1 MKYEDIKKM
10 GEAWAQVQE
19 KQRQANV
26 IRAEAMLKAEA
37 EAISAN
43 VEESKK
49 VDEKAPKVAKGKDAS
64 VKGIAKASDAY
75 AKKLKFQKND
85 ASNDK
90 SDDGDDMDKVDPK
103 AVKKKF
109 KDRKDKDIDND
120 GDTDDSDEYLH
131 KRRKAISKNSE
142 SKGKKEVEVQTQEKV
157 KEDKLEEMDFVPMH
171 LRPGGAGPK
180 KPLTPAEKQARI
192 QKRRDNLKKGLGY
205 RSEMSDM
212 EKTRAMATNSIG
224 KPKPKTSGNKKPSDE
239 LRQQKEGEDI
249 ARKILRYKKDDA
261 VKKIAKRNTSSSDI
275 QKQKSDKMMRDRKR
289 QQNNSVEEAAST
301 GAGKNSDSVAQDKT
315 DGMAPNAKD
324 QLAKAMKTPAID
336 GQKAIDLTFAS
347 FKKMS
352 GKKSKDNK

>member
-1 MKYEDIKKM
+1 MDVRKKQMNYEDIKKM
-10 GEAWAQVQE
+10 GEAYAQVQE
-19 KQRQANV
+19 KMRQENAD
-26 IRAEAMLKAEA
+26 RAEAMLKFEA
-37 EAISAN
+37 EKLAAMQADVQEAIKVGNSDDDAIKMR
-43 VEESKK
+43 KK
-49 VDEKAPKVAKGKDAS
+49 IQNEKAPKVAKGKDVS
-64 VKGIAKASDAY
+64 VKGIAKASDKY
-75 AKKLKFQKND
+75 AQQNND

-90 SDDGDDMDKVDPK
+90 SDDGDGMDKVDKK

-109 KDRKDKDIDND
+109 DDRKDKDIDND

-131 KRRKAISKNSE
+131 KRRKAISKNSG
-142 SKGKKEVEVQTQEKV
+142 SKGKKETEVQT
-157 KEDKLEEMDFVPMH
+157 
-171 LRPGGAGPK
+171 
-180 KPLTPAEKQARI
+180 
-192 QKRRDNLKKGLGY
+192 
-205 RSEMSDM
+205 SEMTDM

-224 KPKPKTSGNKKPSDE
+224 KPKAKTSGNEKPRDE

-324 QLAKAMKTPAID
+324 QLATAMKTPAID

>member
-1 MKYEDIKKM
+1 MDVTRKKQMKYEDIKKM
-10 GEAWAQVQE
+10 GEAYAQVQE
-19 KQRQANV
+19 KQRQANA

-49 VDEKAPKVAKGKDAS
+49 VDEKAPKVAKGKDVS
-64 VKGIAKASDAY
+64 VKGIAKASDKY
-75 AKKLKFQKND
+75 AQQNND

-142 SKGKKEVEVQTQEKV
+142 SKGKKEVEVQT
-157 KEDKLEEMDFVPMH
+157 
-171 LRPGGAGPK
+171 
-180 KPLTPAEKQARI
+180 
-192 QKRRDNLKKGLGY
+192 
-205 RSEMSDM
+205 SEMSDM
-212 EKTRAMATNSIG
+212 EKTRAIATNSIG

-239 LRQQKEGEDI
+239 LRQQKEG
-249 ARKILRYKKDDA
+249 
-261 VKKIAKRNTSSSDI
+261 T
-275 QKQKSDKMMRDRKR
+275 
-289 QQNNSVEEAAST
+289 VEEAAST
-301 GAGKNSDSVAQDKT
+301 GAGKNADNPSSPP
-315 DGMAPNAKD
+315 GEGLAPNAKD
-324 QLAKAMKTPAID
+324 ELAKAMKTPAID

-352 GKKSKDNK
+352 GKKSKENK